1 MKNLTT
7 ILLRPR
13 ITEKATVQNEKNA
26 YVFEIDAKAN
36 KTDVSN
42 AIFEN
47 YKVHPLSVNITK
59 TPAKKVF
66 VRGKIGKKAAIKK
79 AYVYLKEGDKIE
91 IV

>member
-1 MKNLTT
+1 MKNPTT

-13 ITEKATVQNEKNA
+13 ITEKSTMQNDRNA
-26 YVFEIDAKAN
+26 YVFEIDQRAN
-36 KTDVSN
+36 KKDVAN

-47 YKVHPLSVNITK
+47 FKVHPVSVNITK

-66 VRGKIGKKAAIKK
+66 VRGKVGKKAAIKK